1 MDTPVYLRYLS
12 SIFTF
17 LYLYI
22 FTPLSII
29 VESWILVAY
38 SINMVWDSTI
48 TPERKFRRGVAV
60 FFPFLLSLYAVLASE
75 IYVQQIKLAIPMPF
89 YLVLLAGL
97 VIGFAFMAWISRV
110 DDSDELFATLSC
122 FVSSLI
128 FFAVLT
134 VFIVTRSFEIISFVF
149 GFLFGVSIYV
159 IRYGF
164 SNVDRFRIKVPKR
177 WRQRI
182 YHFVR
187 RKKKAA
193 SSSKTQIEDE
203 IENAS

>member
-1 MDTPVYLRYLS
+1 MNTPAYLHYLS

-29 VESWILVAY
+29 VESWILAAY
-38 SINMVWDSTI
+38 SINMVWDPTLA
-48 TPERKFRRGVAV
+48 PERKFRRGVAV

-75 IYVQQIKLAIPMPF
+75 IYAQQIKMTAPF
-89 YLVLLAGL
+89 YLVLLVGL
-97 VIGFAFMAWISRV
+97 VTGFAFMAWISRV
-110 DDSDELFATLSC
+110 DESDELFATLSC

-164 SNVDRFRIKVPKR
+164 SNVDRFKVRIPKR
-177 WRQRI
+177 WWQRAYRFI
-182 YHFVR
+182 R
-187 RKKKAA
+187 RK
-193 SSSKTQIEDE
+193 SSTSSGEKQVEDKT
-203 IENAS
+203 ENAP

>member
-1 MDTPVYLRYLS
+1 MDTLVYLRYIS

-29 VESWILVAY
+29 IESWILAAY
-38 SINMVWDSTI
+38 SINMVRDSTI

-75 IYVQQIKLAIPMPF
+75 IYAQQIKLATPF

-122 FVSSLI
+122 LVSSLI

-164 SNVDRFRIKVPKR
+164 SNVDRFKIKLPKN
-177 WRQRI
+177 WWQRA
-182 YHFVR
+182 YRFVQ
-187 RKKKAA
+187 RKKKAR
-193 SSSKTQIEDE
+193 SNDEEQSEKRIE
-203 IENAS
+203 

>member
-1 MDTPVYLRYLS
+1 MDTPAYLHYLS

-29 VESWILVAY
+29 VESWILAAY
-38 SINMVWDSTI
+38 SINMVGDPTI

-75 IYVQQIKLAIPMPF
+75 IYAQQIRLTTPF
-89 YLVLLAGL
+89 YFVLLAGL
-97 VIGFAFMAWISRV
+97 AIGFGFMAWISRV

-164 SNVDRFRIKVPKR
+164 SNVDRFKVKIPKEW
-177 WRQRI
+177 WRKVG
-182 YHFVR
+182 HFVR
-187 RKKKAA
+187 RKRKLA
-193 SSSKTQIEDE
+193 SDGEEQVAQNE
-203 IENAS
+203 IDNAS

>member
-1 MDTPVYLRYLS
+1 MGTPVYLRYLS

-29 VESWILVAY
+29 VESWILAAY
-38 SINMVWDSTI
+38 SINMVGDPTI

-75 IYVQQIKLAIPMPF
+75 IYTQQITLVAPF
-89 YLVLLAGL
+89 YLVLLVGL
-97 VIGFAFMAWISRV
+97 VIGFGFMAWISHV

-164 SNVDRFRIKVPKR
+164 SNVDRFKVHIPKE
-177 WRQRI
+177 WWQRAGR
-182 YHFVR
+182 FLR
-187 RKKKAA
+187 RKKKLAD
-193 SSSKTQIEDE
+193 TDE
-203 IENAS
+203 NQMVKDELGDTS